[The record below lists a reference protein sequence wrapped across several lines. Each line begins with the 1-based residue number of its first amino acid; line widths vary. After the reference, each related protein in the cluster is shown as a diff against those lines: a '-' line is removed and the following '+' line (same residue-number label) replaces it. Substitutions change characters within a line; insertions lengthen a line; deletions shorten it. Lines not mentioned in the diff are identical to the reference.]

1 MRFFKILFLLLFIS
15 FKFIASPVNFGS
27 NKHDQN
33 NRKYLFKSALEH
45 SKSQLFGTEFNESE
59 ETNEDTKDID
69 MVAKIGLS
77 ISLFFTF
84 RALILRKTYLPSW
97 IFSFKI
103 QPCQQLF
110 VLFLNFRI

>member
-1 MRFFKILFLLLFIS
+1 M
-15 FKFIASPVNFGS
+15 NFGA
-27 NKHDQN
+27 NNHDQN
-33 NRKYLFKSALEH
+33 NRKYFFKSALEH
-45 SKSQLFGTEFNESE
+45 SNSQIFGTEFNESE

-69 MVAKIGLS
+69 VAAKIGFS

-84 RALILRKTYLPSW
+84 RALILRKSYLPSW

-103 QPCQQLF
+103 QPSQQLF